1 MRHSEYNA
9 HKGLRQSPTAWQP
22 VRAPK
27 PKQGSP
33 VIAFAVLLVMFSPLI
48 VWIALELRKW
58 I

>member
-1 MRHSEYNA
+1 MNRSEYNA

-27 PKQGSP
+27 RKEGSP
-33 VIAFAVLLVMFSPLI
+33 VIALAVLLVMFSPLI
-48 VWIALELRKW
+48 VWIAIELRQW